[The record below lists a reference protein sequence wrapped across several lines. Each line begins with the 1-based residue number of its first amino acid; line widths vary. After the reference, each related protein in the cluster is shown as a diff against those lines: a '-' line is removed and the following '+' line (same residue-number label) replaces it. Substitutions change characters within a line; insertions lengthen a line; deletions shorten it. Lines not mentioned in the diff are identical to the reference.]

1 MIQGLQGQEL
11 DNITAVVL
19 FVELVLISYIANDS
33 WSFRRINIFSPILAA
48 SLPETC
54 SV

>member
-19 FVELVLISYIANDS
+19 FVLVLVLISYIANDS
-33 WSFRRINIFSPILAA
+33 WSFRG
-48 SLPETC
+48 
-54 SV
+54 

>member
-19 FVELVLISYIANDS
+19 FVLVLVLILILKTTVGLFEDKH
-33 WSFRRINIFSPILAA
+33 IFPN
-48 SLPETC
+48 PGC
-54 SV
+54 